1 MRIYLPREMGFCF
14 GVKKAIAKVEDE
26 LKRGNDKIYCLGDL
40 IHNPKVMEDLKRKGL
55 KVIQDINQVKEG
67 TVFTRAHGVDYKI
80 VEEGKK
86 KGLKIVETT
95 CPYVLKVQKIARAL
109 AKKSYQIIM
118 VGSVDHPE
126 VKAVI
131 SNTPTNKLYV
141 VKDPE
146 QVMNI
151 PLGEKVGVIAQTTE
165 SLDNFENIV
174 KNLIKYGFEI
184 RIFNTLCEVVRE
196 RQKETLN
203 LAKKVE
209 AMLVVGGH
217 NSSNT
222 GQLVRLCRS
231 IGVRTYF
238 VEGEED
244 INYKEIEKM
253 EKIGITG
260 GTSTPE
266 KMIRNIK
273 EVILKKLNKNPEG
286 RGG

>member
-26 LKRGNDKIYCLGDL
+26 LKRRNDKIYCLGDL

-131 SNTPTNKLYV
+131 SNTPTDKLYV

>member
-1 MRIYLPREMGFCF
+1 MRIYFPREMGFCF

-55 KVIQDINQVKEG
+55 KVIQDINQVEEG

-131 SNTPTNKLYV
+131 SNTPTDKLYV

>member
-14 GVKKAIAKVEDE
+14 GVKKAIARVEDE

-131 SNTPTNKLYV
+131 SNTPTDKLYV

>member
-131 SNTPTNKLYV
+131 SNTPTDKLYV

-244 INYKEIEKM
+244 INYKEIEMM

>member
-14 GVKKAIAKVEDE
+14 GVKKAIARVEDE

-55 KVIQDINQVKEG
+55 KVIQDINQVKKG

-80 VEEGKK
+80 IEEGKK

>member
-1 MRIYLPREMGFCF
+1 MRIYLPRKMGFCF

-131 SNTPTNKLYV
+131 SNTPTDKLYV

>member
-1 MRIYLPREMGFCF
+1 MRIYLPRKMGFCF

-131 SNTPTNKLYV
+131 SNTPTDKLYV

-174 KNLIKYGFEI
+174 KNLIEYGFEI

>member
-14 GVKKAIAKVEDE
+14 GVKKAIARVEDE

-55 KVIQDINQVKEG
+55 KVIQDINQVEEG

-86 KGLKIVETT
+86 KGLRIVETT

-131 SNTPTNKLYV
+131 SNTPTDKLYV

-151 PLGEKVGVIAQTTE
+151 PLGGKVGVIAQTTE

>member
-14 GVKKAIAKVEDE
+14 GVKKAIARVEDE

-131 SNTPTNKLYV
+131 SNTPTDKLYV

-273 EVILKKLNKNPEG
+273 EVILKKLNKNTEG

>member
-1 MRIYLPREMGFCF
+1 MKIYLPREMGFCF
-14 GVKKAIAKVEDE
+14 GVKKAIARVEDE

-40 IHNPKVMEDLKRKGL
+40 IHNPKVMEDLKKKGL
-55 KVIQDINQVKEG
+55 KVIQDINQVEEG

-131 SNTPTNKLYV
+131 SNTPTDKLYV

>member
-131 SNTPTNKLYV
+131 SNTPTDKLYV

-184 RIFNTLCEVVRE
+184 RIFNTLCEVVRK

-203 LAKKVE
+203 LAKRVE

>member
-1 MRIYLPREMGFCF
+1 MRIYLPRKMGFCF
-14 GVKKAIAKVEDE
+14 GVKKAIARVEDE

-131 SNTPTNKLYV
+131 SNTPTDKLYV

>member
-1 MRIYLPREMGFCF
+1 MRIYLPRKMGFCF

-55 KVIQDINQVKEG
+55 KVIQDINQVKKG

-80 VEEGKK
+80 IEEGKK

-253 EKIGITG
+253 EKIGVTG

-266 KMIRNIK
+266 KMIRDIK

>member
-1 MRIYLPREMGFCF
+1 MRIYLPRKMGFCF

>member
-131 SNTPTNKLYV
+131 SNTPTDKLYV